1 MTLTSTLAALAMA
14 FGAPLVY
21 ADQARN
27 IINRRNAEGFSKDVC
42 AVLLIA
48 NICRCFFWFGNHFEL
63 ALLLQSVLMIVAQ
76 MFLLSLLIK
85 YRSGSFASSSFSISS
100 NDRAGTST
108 EHGGGGGGSGG
119 GGTTTLPS
127 KSTPAFQQ
135 AEVTFDISQPSPV
148 VGQGTTASSKLWK
161 NASSIGA
168 KGYAP
173 LLDNFK
179 LPTAPVLGY
188 EEGEEE
194 EEERR
199 GEETAQTSR
208 TAKFRRGSSKAAKL
222 LQAGFKMG
230 NGKRLDGSSGARPFG
245 FWTWQNMNS
254 YYVFLALLV
263 VFLGLLQLTLGYF
276 SIYTTLLG
284 YFALGLESTLPIPQ
298 AIINQKRKSLSG
310 FRLSVLAGWLVGDLF
325 KTVYF
330 LIQKSPAQFTVCAL
344 FQLSIDFVICAQVY
358 FFREKTA
365 QDDEEM
371 RVSEAEALE
380 AGQARGVASNRV
392 ESEASLEDASMLPT
406 TTKGDPSSSFS
417 TTSHFRIEADDDE

>member
-1 MTLTSTLAALAMA
+1 MTA

-48 NICRCFFWFGNHFEL
+48 NICRCFFWFGEHFEL
-63 ALLLQSVLMIVAQ
+63 ALLLQSILMIIAQ
-76 MFLLSLLIK
+76 IFLLSLLIK
-85 YRSGSFASSSFSISS
+85 YRPGSFASSSFSISS
-100 NDRAGTST
+100 SDQPGINES
-108 EHGGGGGGSGG
+108 GS
-119 GGTTTLPS
+119 TLPG
-127 KSTPAFQQ
+127 KSIPASEQT
-135 AEVTFDISQPSPV
+135 EVTFDALQPSPA
-148 VGQGTTASSKLWK
+148 GQEITSSNLWK

-194 EEERR
+194 EE
-199 GEETAQTSR
+199 TAQSGSR
-208 TAKFRRGSSKAAKL
+208 AARFRRGSTKAAKL

-245 FWTWQNMNS
+245 FWTWQSMGS

-263 VFLGLLQLTLGYF
+263 VFLGILQLTLGYF
-276 SIYTTLLG
+276 SIYTALLG

-298 AIINQKRKSLSG
+298 AITNQKRKSLSG
-310 FRLSVLAGWLVGDLF
+310 FRLSVLAGWLGGDLF
-325 KTVYF
+325 KTIYF
-330 LIQKSPAQFTVCAL
+330 LVQKSPTQFTICAL
-344 FQLSIDFVICAQVY
+344 FQLSIDFIICAQVY
-358 FFREKTA
+358 FFRERTA
-365 QDDEEM
+365 QDEEEM

-380 AGQARGVASNRV
+380 AGRVGANNGV
-392 ESEASLEDASMLPT
+392 ESEASLEDSSILPT
-406 TTKGDPSSSFS
+406 TRGGPSS
-417 TTSHFRIEADDDE
+417 TTSHFRIEADDDEDDAK